1 MTLRFLLAHGAGA
14 SSASGWMRRYAEHL
28 GALGSVR
35 SFDYPYMRA
44 GARKAPDK
52 LEVLVAAHRAELTA
66 LAGESAAED
75 KLILAGKSMGS
86 RVGCH
91 VTLDPTSAAKV
102 AGLVCF
108 GYPLRGQN
116 GKLRDEVLL
125 ALKTP
130 ILFVQGTRD
139 TLCSI
144 PELEDVRK
152 RMTAP
157 SELCVIEAGDHSL
170 EVTKTQLKQTG
181 STQASV
187 EQGIVER
194 VRAFCAGL

>member
-1 MTLRFLLAHGAGA
+1 
-14 SSASGWMRRYAEHL
+14 MRRYAEHL

-52 LEVLVAAHRAELTA
+52 LEVLVAAHQSELAA
-66 LAGESAAED
+66 LHAESAAGD
-75 KLILAGKSMGS
+75 KLVLAGKSMGS

-91 VTLDPTSAAKV
+91 ATLAPDSAAKV

-125 ALKTP
+125 ALRTP

-144 PELEDVRK
+144 PELEAVRQ

-170 EVTKTQLKQTG
+170 EVTKTQLKQSG
-181 STQASV
+181 ATQASV
-187 EQGIVER
+187 ELGIVER